1 MVEARGLR
9 KRRRLCGG
17 RASSRGSECCPTE
30 PCCIPAFPEVTKE
43 AVLHLPLLNQHSLQI
58 TDHLQTSGARGRRR
72 AQAEREADR
81 VEKGGGE
88 EHWSAGRTRRARA
101 TTARHRRKA

>member
-1 MVEARGLR
+1 MVQARGSR
-9 KRRRLCGG
+9 KRGRLCGG
-17 RASSRGSECCPTE
+17 RASSRGSECCPTNLV
-30 PCCIPAFPEVTKE
+30 ALPEVTKE

-58 TDHLQTSGARGRRR
+58 TGHLQTSGARGRRR

-88 EHWSAGRTRRARA
+88 EHWSAGRT
-101 TTARHRRKA
+101 TTSAAPPKA